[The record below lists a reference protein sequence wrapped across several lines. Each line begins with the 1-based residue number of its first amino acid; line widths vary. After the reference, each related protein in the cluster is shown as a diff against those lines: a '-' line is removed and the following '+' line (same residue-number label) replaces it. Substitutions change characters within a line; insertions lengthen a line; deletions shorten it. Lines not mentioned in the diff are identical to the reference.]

1 MERLS
6 SSLVPEIP
14 VFSRQPTS
22 PFDVMEDGTL
32 KDGSS
37 FWANMKIL
45 GGEKV
50 ELTLPNLK
58 IVLNT
63 SVSSTILFINGGGIE
78 GAMVGERLEVAS
90 WFLDE
95 SQVPQGMLVHFDGK
109 PCFSTQQIHNINP
122 KVVKAAKR
130 FLEAISKFAGTS
142 AFALL
147 DTMGRFSSEHDKFRI
162 WRTHMLA
169 RCLDDNFL
177 FESPITKIFV

>member
-37 FWANMKIL
+37 FWANMKSY
-45 GGEKV
+45 
-50 ELTLPNLK
+50 LTQA
-58 IVLNT
+58 
-63 SVSSTILFINGGGIE
+63 SSPLLFINGGGIE